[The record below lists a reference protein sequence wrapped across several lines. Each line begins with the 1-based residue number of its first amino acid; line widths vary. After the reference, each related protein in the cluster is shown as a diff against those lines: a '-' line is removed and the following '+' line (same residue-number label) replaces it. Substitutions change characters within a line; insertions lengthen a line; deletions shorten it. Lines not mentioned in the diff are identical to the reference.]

1 MEEPEPQQDYY
12 NLRGTTKLLG
22 EDKAARSRV
31 TAIAVLQ

>member
-1 MEEPEPQQDYY
+1 MEEPQQEQDSY